1 MFMTALTPAELET
14 VIVALKYWR
23 SHRAGMARRSD
34 RPLTPF
40 EFDVLL
46 AKLGAPAM
54 SSLPPDEPSPTKVIS
69 GTFGQE

>member
-1 MFMTALTPAELET
+1 MFTTSLTAAELET

-23 SHRAGMARRSD
+23 SHRAGIARRGD

-46 AKLGAPAM
+46 AKLGAPPV
-54 SSLPPDEPSPTKVIS
+54 SSLPPDEPMPKVVS
-69 GTFGQE
+69 GTFGQD